1 MIKLKDLL
9 FENATKPLTVYHGTG
24 KSFRRFNLDKTTQG
38 IIWFTSNK
46 NNILSGDVG
55 AESSGYVLTCE
66 VTIHK
71 PAGWTEYDK
80 YALYELESM
89 GYDGAILTESDG
101 FDCFV
106 FDPGQVK
113 ILKTEKVSNLVREG
127 DDGEDMII
135 KLRAFVSAD
144 QAERNEYKNFVS
156 TKADGDYTLG
166 AKLWAA
172 KKKRPANDVF
182 GDLARQQKFMKMTF
196 NFDKFTDQDW
206 DNYWMMSQHCDH
218 DRPFQQKALD
228 IIKQY
233 LGDSHSHYKYLS
245 DRISCGLKGTQ
256 KYSTQDGC
264 DKDVKSEKIS
274 NLVNEDAED
283 YRGSHTAPD
292 KTSGAPLHD
301 LTGVY
306 PDDIYSDKAARYYG
320 DMGGDANDMVS
331 VRLMQAYRN
340 KPNAMVKI
348 YRAVPD
354 INKEVDDR
362 IKYYNQ
368 LIAYVEQYRFP
379 PIKDRVASE
388 EFSDLGYNKEKYIAK
403 LNKDVG
409 DLQAKK
415 QKTIGIN
422 SGDWVTLNRNYA
434 IEHGKSALRGKYKI
448 VSKSVAAKTLYT
460 DANSVHEFGYDA
472 S

>member
-24 KSFRRFNLDKTTQG
+24 KSFRRFNLKKTTQG

-71 PAGWTEYDK
+71 PAGWKEYDK

-113 ILKTEKVSNLVREG
+113 ILKTEKVSNLVSEG
-127 DDGEDMII
+127 DDG
-135 KLRAFVSAD
+135 
-144 QAERNEYKNFVS
+144 
-156 TKADGDYTLG
+156 
-166 AKLWAA
+166 
-172 KKKRPANDVF
+172 
-182 GDLARQQKFMKMTF
+182 
-196 NFDKFTDQDW
+196 
-206 DNYWMMSQHCDH
+206 
-218 DRPFQQKALD
+218 
-228 IIKQY
+228 
-233 LGDSHSHYKYLS
+233 
-245 DRISCGLKGTQ
+245 
-256 KYSTQDGC
+256 
-264 DKDVKSEKIS
+264 
-274 NLVNEDAED
+274 ED

-292 KTSGAPLHD
+292 KTNGAPLHD

-306 PDDIYSDKAARYYG
+306 PDDIYSNKAARYYG

-354 INKEVDDR
+354 INKEIDAR

-368 LIAYVEQYRFP
+368 LSAYVNQYRFP
-379 PIKDRVASE
+379 PIKDRVASG

-403 LNKDVG
+403 LSKDVS
-409 DLQAKK
+409 DLESKK

-422 SGDWVTLNRNYA
+422 SGDWVTLNKNYA
-434 IEHGKSALRGKYKI
+434 IDHGKSSLRGKYKI

>member
-9 FENATKPLTVYHGTG
+9 SENATKPLTVYHGTG

-71 PAGWTEYDK
+71 PAGWKEYDK

-113 ILKTEKVSNLVREG
+113 ILKSEKVSNLVREG
-127 DDGEDMII
+127 DG
-135 KLRAFVSAD
+135 
-144 QAERNEYKNFVS
+144 
-156 TKADGDYTLG
+156 
-166 AKLWAA
+166 
-172 KKKRPANDVF
+172 
-182 GDLARQQKFMKMTF
+182 
-196 NFDKFTDQDW
+196 
-206 DNYWMMSQHCDH
+206 
-218 DRPFQQKALD
+218 
-228 IIKQY
+228 
-233 LGDSHSHYKYLS
+233 
-245 DRISCGLKGTQ
+245 
-256 KYSTQDGC
+256 
-264 DKDVKSEKIS
+264 
-274 NLVNEDAED
+274 ED

-292 KTSGAPLHD
+292 KTNGTPLHD

-306 PDDIYSDKAARYYG
+306 PDDIYSDKAGRYYG

-368 LIAYVEQYRFP
+368 LIAYVDQYRFP
-379 PIKDRVASE
+379 PIKDRVASG

-403 LNKDVG
+403 LSKDVS

-415 QKTIGIN
+415 QKTISIN

-434 IEHGKSALRGKYKI
+434 IEHGKSSLRNKYKI

>member
-71 PAGWTEYDK
+71 PAGWKEYDK

-113 ILKTEKVSNLVREG
+113 ILKTEKVSNLVREN
-127 DDGEDMII
+127 DDG
-135 KLRAFVSAD
+135 
-144 QAERNEYKNFVS
+144 
-156 TKADGDYTLG
+156 
-166 AKLWAA
+166 
-172 KKKRPANDVF
+172 
-182 GDLARQQKFMKMTF
+182 
-196 NFDKFTDQDW
+196 
-206 DNYWMMSQHCDH
+206 
-218 DRPFQQKALD
+218 
-228 IIKQY
+228 
-233 LGDSHSHYKYLS
+233 
-245 DRISCGLKGTQ
+245 
-256 KYSTQDGC
+256 
-264 DKDVKSEKIS
+264 
-274 NLVNEDAED
+274 ED

-292 KTSGAPLHD
+292 KTNGAPLHD

-320 DMGGDANDMVS
+320 DMGGDVNDMVS
-331 VRLMQAYRN
+331 LSLMQAYRN

-354 INKEVDDR
+354 INKEIDAR

-379 PIKDRVASE
+379 PIKDRVASG
-388 EFSDLGYNKEKYIAK
+388 EFSDLGYNKEKYINK
-403 LNKDVG
+403 LSKDVS
-409 DLQAKK
+409 DLESKK

-434 IEHGKSALRGKYKI
+434 IDHGKSSLRDKYKI

-460 DANSVHEFGYDA
+460 DANSVHEFGYDP

>member
-1 MIKLKDLL
+1 
-9 FENATKPLTVYHGTG
+9 
-24 KSFRRFNLDKTTQG
+24 
-38 IIWFTSNK
+38 
-46 NNILSGDVG
+46 
-55 AESSGYVLTCE
+55 
-66 VTIHK
+66 
-71 PAGWTEYDK
+71 
-80 YALYELESM
+80 M

-127 DDGEDMII
+127 DG
-135 KLRAFVSAD
+135 
-144 QAERNEYKNFVS
+144 
-156 TKADGDYTLG
+156 
-166 AKLWAA
+166 
-172 KKKRPANDVF
+172 
-182 GDLARQQKFMKMTF
+182 
-196 NFDKFTDQDW
+196 
-206 DNYWMMSQHCDH
+206 
-218 DRPFQQKALD
+218 
-228 IIKQY
+228 
-233 LGDSHSHYKYLS
+233 
-245 DRISCGLKGTQ
+245 
-256 KYSTQDGC
+256 
-264 DKDVKSEKIS
+264 
-274 NLVNEDAED
+274 ED

-292 KTSGAPLHD
+292 KTNGAPLHD

-306 PDDIYSDKAARYYG
+306 PDDIYSNKAARYYG

-354 INKEVDDR
+354 INKEIDAR

-368 LIAYVEQYRFP
+368 LSAYVDQYRFP
-379 PIKDRVASE
+379 PIKDRVASG
-388 EFSDLGYNKEKYIAK
+388 EFSDLGYNKEKYINK
-403 LNKDVG
+403 LSNDVS

-422 SGDWVTLNRNYA
+422 SGDWVTLNKNYA
-434 IEHGKSALRGKYKI
+434 IEHGKSSLRGKYKI

>member
-113 ILKTEKVSNLVREG
+113 ILKTEK
-127 DDGEDMII
+127 
-135 KLRAFVSAD
+135 
-144 QAERNEYKNFVS
+144 
-156 TKADGDYTLG
+156 
-166 AKLWAA
+166 
-172 KKKRPANDVF
+172 
-182 GDLARQQKFMKMTF
+182 
-196 NFDKFTDQDW
+196 
-206 DNYWMMSQHCDH
+206 
-218 DRPFQQKALD
+218 
-228 IIKQY
+228 
-233 LGDSHSHYKYLS
+233 
-245 DRISCGLKGTQ
+245 
-256 KYSTQDGC
+256 
-264 DKDVKSEKIS
+264 IS
-274 NLVNEDAED
+274 NLVNEGGDGED

-292 KTSGAPLHD
+292 KTSGAALHD

-354 INKEVDDR
+354 INKEIDAR

-368 LIAYVEQYRFP
+368 LIAYVNQYRFP
-379 PIKDRVASE
+379 PIKDRVASG
-388 EFSDLGYNKEKYIAK
+388 EFGDLGYNKEKYINK

-434 IEHGKSALRGKYKI
+434 IEHGKSSLRGKYKI

>member
-9 FENATKPLTVYHGTG
+9 SENVAKPLTVYHGTG

-71 PAGWTEYDK
+71 PAGWAEYDK

-106 FDPGQVK
+106 FDPKQVK
-113 ILKTEKVSNLVREG
+113 ILKSEKVSNLVNEN
-127 DDGEDMII
+127 DD
-135 KLRAFVSAD
+135 
-144 QAERNEYKNFVS
+144 
-156 TKADGDYTLG
+156 
-166 AKLWAA
+166 
-172 KKKRPANDVF
+172 
-182 GDLARQQKFMKMTF
+182 
-196 NFDKFTDQDW
+196 
-206 DNYWMMSQHCDH
+206 
-218 DRPFQQKALD
+218 
-228 IIKQY
+228 
-233 LGDSHSHYKYLS
+233 
-245 DRISCGLKGTQ
+245 
-256 KYSTQDGC
+256 
-264 DKDVKSEKIS
+264 
-274 NLVNEDAED
+274 ED

-292 KTSGAPLHD
+292 KTSGAALHD

-306 PDDIYSDKAARYYG
+306 PDDIYSDKAGRYYG

-368 LIAYVEQYRFP
+368 LIAYVNQYRFP
-379 PIKDRVASE
+379 PIKDRVASG
-388 EFSDLGYNKEKYIAK
+388 EFSELGYNKEKYIVK
-403 LNKDVG
+403 LSKDVS

-434 IEHGKSALRGKYKI
+434 IEHGKSSLRGKYKI

-460 DANSVHEFGYDA
+460 DANSVHEFGYDP